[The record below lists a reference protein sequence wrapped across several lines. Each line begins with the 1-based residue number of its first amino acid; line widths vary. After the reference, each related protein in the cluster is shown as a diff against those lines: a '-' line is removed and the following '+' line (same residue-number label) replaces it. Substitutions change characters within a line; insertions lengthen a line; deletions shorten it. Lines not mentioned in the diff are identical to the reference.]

1 MDPMAMKNIE
11 YLVDGV
17 GEVTIG
23 CVGPIRCAAIA
34 ADGDQMLAA
43 LVRQPAES
51 LQKLLARL
59 DAALDAVWEG
69 GDPVDEIN
77 APPNPPM
84 QRPARARRGR
94 GR

>member
-23 CVGPIRCAAIA
+23 RVGPIRCAAIA

-77 APPNPPM
+77 APPNPLM